1 MAAKDRELELAK
13 NEVRAEM
20 RSAGDDEDSTV
31 IDQRAADSVKSSVSS
46 IPPRGKLLL
55 AILDRLSPAGRV
67 VILAL
72 MLLIVGG
79 LVYVSG
85 AAGAIVGAFK

>member
-13 NEVRAEM
+13 NDIRAEM
-20 RSAGDDEDSTV
+20 RSAGDDEDTGV
-31 IDQRAADSVKSSVSS
+31 IEQEALSRAPKGASS

-55 AILDRLSPAGRV
+55 AILDRLSPVGRV
-67 VILAL
+67 IILGL
-72 MLLIVGG
+72 TLLIVGG